1 MVSRQLLG
9 LILRNRIRGAAF
21 GRCLTATLLT
31 LGLLCGA
38 AHAYA
43 PSVADLDA
51 AARAVGNRRDIAVQI
66 GQAIFATRWPA
77 EVSQI
82 SANELDGHLIVGIR
96 IWGVKF
102 HQPINREEFVSEV
115 VSLIEQVFATAPTV
129 EEIDA
134 WASVPISVGKG
145 VIVSG
150 DLAKP
155 TSRTVFSITAR
166 RGETTAAI
174 KARAA
179 ATSDGV
185 FWDADWE
192 RTAFQEAH

>member
-1 MVSRQLLG
+1 MALARGVLASLFAIG
-9 LILRNRIRGAAF
+9 LA
-21 GRCLTATLLT
+21 
-31 LGLLCGA
+31 CGA
-38 AHAYA
+38 ARAYA

-66 GQAIFATRWPA
+66 GQAVFATRWPA

-102 HQPINREEFVSEV
+102 HQPITREEFVSEV
-115 VSLIEQVFATAPTV
+115 VALIERTFATAPAV

-145 VIVSG
+145 VVVSG

-155 TSRTVFSITAR
+155 TSRTVFSLSVR
-166 RGETTAAI
+166 RGEAPASI
-174 KARAA
+174 KTRAA

-185 FWDADWE
+185 FWDADWA
-192 RTAFQEAH
+192 RTAFAETR